1 MTQQTTCKATLP
13 AQLAKGRDALR
24 YTTDD
29 SDYNPNTSTMDDLDY
44 DPNNST
50 TSSQPG
56 SDVSLAVQSLPESS
70 DLGAAC
76 LGLPELTMGPQK
88 LSIMRSFEYED
99 YSRYQA
105 VLCDSARP
113 WCLMYIAIDKV
124 SGIAQ
129 CEKASLQQF
138 KKQISLRAKSLR
150 LLMTQL
156 LLELCVIEEVGVKSG
171 SVAGSRPRQASK
183 RGGRQRR

>member
-124 SGIAQ
+124 TGIAQ
-129 CEKASLQQF
+129 HDFVHSSLATPLTLAESC
-138 KKQISLRAKSLR
+138 I
-150 LLMTQL
+150 LL
-156 LLELCVIEEVGVKSG
+156 
-171 SVAGSRPRQASK
+171 
-183 RGGRQRR
+183 